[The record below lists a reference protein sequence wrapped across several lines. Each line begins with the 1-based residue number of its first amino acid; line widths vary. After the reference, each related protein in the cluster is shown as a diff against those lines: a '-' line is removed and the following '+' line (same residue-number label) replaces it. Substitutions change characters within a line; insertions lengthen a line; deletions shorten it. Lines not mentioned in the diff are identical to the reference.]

1 VVEDYPYFLEL
12 ARSIHLNPVRAGLVN
27 KLSELD
33 KYLYTGHA
41 VIVG

>member
-1 VVEDYPYFLEL
+1 
-12 ARSIHLNPVRAGLVN
+12 VRASLVN

-33 KYLYTGHA
+33 KYPYTGHA